1 MSEEKEE
8 NFHCK
13 IILVGDSGVGKTSII
28 GRYTKNYNENEKS
41 TIGASYSSKNEK
53 IDDYTISFDIWDTAG
68 QERYKS
74 VNQIFYK
81 EAYICIMVYDI
92 TKKNTFQSIK
102 DYWHKAVKE
111 NSSNEIIF
119 GVAGNKIDLYEEE
132 EVDQNGVQE
141 YCDSIGAIFRT
152 TSAKANTYIDD
163 FFFELGKKFV
173 NSDLFKR
180 IEPEVKYKKTNKNKN
195 KKLEKGHKNNKKKFC

>member
-8 NFHCK
+8 YFHCK

-28 GRYTKNYNENEKS
+28 GRYLKNYNENEKS
-41 TIGASYSSKNEK
+41 TIGASYSSKSEK
-53 IDDYTISFDIWDTAG
+53 INGYSINFDIWDTAG

-81 EAYICIMVYDI
+81 EAFICIMVYDI
-92 TKKNTFQSIK
+92 TKKETFQSIEN
-102 DYWHKAVKE
+102 YWHQAVKD

-132 EVDQNGVQE
+132 TVDQ
-141 YCDSIGAIFRT
+141 
-152 TSAKANTYIDD
+152 
-163 FFFELGKKFV
+163 KKFKNIV
-173 NSDLFKR
+173 
-180 IEPEVKYKKTNKNKN
+180 IE
-195 KKLEKGHKNNKKKFC
+195 LEQHFVLLLQRQIPILMIFFWN